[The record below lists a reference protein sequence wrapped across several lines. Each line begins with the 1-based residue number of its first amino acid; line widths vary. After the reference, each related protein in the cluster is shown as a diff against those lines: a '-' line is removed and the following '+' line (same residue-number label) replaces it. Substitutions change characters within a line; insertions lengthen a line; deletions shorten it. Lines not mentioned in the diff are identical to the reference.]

1 MTTLQTTQQQQQQR
15 EGGDNHHHH
24 RNQYQKQFETGHS
37 DQIHDC
43 QYDYYGRVRV
53 VCVERR
59 IIINEN
65 REIEI
70 RRRRRLFDDDDLF
83 FLSFSRANEKQL
95 SAKNR
100 FECKY

>member
-1 MTTLQTTQQQQQQR
+1 MQTTQQQQQQR

-59 IIINEN
+59 IIIIEN
-65 REIEI
+65 REIDSI
-70 RRRRRLFDDDDLF
+70 RRLFIDDDDLF
-83 FLSFSRANEKQL
+83 FLSFSRANEKQQL
-95 SAKNR
+95 
-100 FECKY
+100 CKE

>member
-1 MTTLQTTQQQQQQR
+1 MTTMQTTQQQQQQQQR
-15 EGGDNHHHH
+15 EGGGRHHHHHHHHH

-59 IIINEN
+59 IIIEN
-65 REIEI
+65 REIDSI
-70 RRRRRLFDDDDLF
+70 RRLFFDDDDLF
-83 FLSFSRANEKQL
+83 FLSFSRANEKQQL
-95 SAKNR
+95 
-100 FECKY
+100 CKE

>member
-1 MTTLQTTQQQQQQR
+1 MTTMQTTQQQQQQR
-15 EGGDNHHHH
+15 EEGGDNHHHHHHHH

-59 IIINEN
+59 IIIIEN
-65 REIEI
+65 REIDSI
-70 RRRRRLFDDDDLF
+70 RRLFIDDDDLF
-83 FLSFSRANEKQL
+83 FLSFSRANEKQQL
-95 SAKNR
+95 
-100 FECKY
+100 CKE